1 MIISSIPQ
9 GATVSVEGMDQSMTE
24 TTAKVKASLSKGGEQ
39 EYTVK
44 FVRSDNH
51 IGWAVSSLDMDFSA
65 AGAFFRLVCKN
76 LYRSICHSFLQ
87 HL

>member
-9 GATVSVEGMDQSMTE
+9 GATVSVEGMDQSVTE

-65 AGAFFRLVCKN
+65 ADN
-76 LYRSICHSFLQ
+76 Q
-87 HL
+87 

>member
-9 GATVSVEGMDQSMTE
+9 GATVSVEGMDRSMPE

-51 IGWAVSSLDMDFSA
+51 IGWGGSSLLTTSSDLMGFSFA
-65 AGAFFRLVCKN
+65 RRFTASEVPGLR
-76 LYRSICHSFLQ
+76 
-87 HL
+87 

>member
-1 MIISSIPQ
+1 
-9 GATVSVEGMDQSMTE
+9 MTE

-39 EYTVK
+39 EYTVQ

-65 AGAFFRLVCKN
+65 ADN
-76 LYRSICHSFLQ
+76 Q
-87 HL
+87 